1 MNILA
6 IDIGGTAIKS
16 AMTDEKGHIR
26 DIRETET
33 LAHEG
38 AESVM
43 KKAIEIAKSYS
54 DYEVIGISTA
64 GLVNSK
70 EGFIIYANET
80 IIGYTGTRI
89 KDIFEETLNIPT
101 FVENDVNSAAIG
113 ETQFGA
119 GRDYTNMLCITFGTG
134 VGGAI
139 VINRKLY
146 RGSNYLAG
154 EFGHM
159 VTHPGGK
166 NCPCGQDGCFEQYA
180 STTAL
185 VREAKRLDKS
195 LTNGR
200 LIFDEWHNGN
210 EDIKNV
216 VDNWIDEIVFGL
228 VTLIHIFNPNGI
240 ILGGGILS
248 ESYIEN
254 EINKRIYRRVM
265 PSYSTFKVVKAE
277 LKNTAGLLGA
287 SYNAYTAMKKRAKS
301 EDK

>member
-16 AMTDEKGHIR
+16 AMTTEKGKIS
-26 DIRETET
+26 DIREAET
-33 LAHEG
+33 LASEG
-38 AESVM
+38 VDSVM
-43 KKAIEIAKSYS
+43 KKAIAIARSYS
-54 DYEVIGISTA
+54 GYEAIGISTA
-64 GLVNSK
+64 GLVNSD
-70 EGFIIYANET
+70 EGKIIFANET
-80 IIGYTGTRI
+80 IIGYTGTNVRE
-89 KDIFEETLNIPT
+89 IFENELGIPT
-101 FVENDVNSAAIG
+101 FVENDVNAAAIG

-119 GRDYTNMLCITFGTG
+119 GRDYTNMLCITYGTG

-146 RGSNYLAG
+146 RGSDFLAG

-159 VTHPGGK
+159 VIHPGGK
-166 NCPCGQDGCFEQYA
+166 TCACGQDGCYEQYA

-185 VREAKRLDKS
+185 VREAKRLDKKLS
-195 LTNGR
+195 NGR
-200 LIFDEWHNGN
+200 LIFDEWHSGN
-210 EDIKNV
+210 EEIKNV

-240 ILGGGILS
+240 VLGGGILS

-265 PSYSTFKVVKAE
+265 PSYSSFRVVKAE

-287 SYNAYTAMKKRAKS
+287 SYSAYSSMKKRAKS
-301 EDK
+301 ERS